1 LGDYSELAPH
11 WTPRSA
17 RVWRRLDI
25 LHAWIGGSGLVLL
38 AVDLALWWL
47 G

>member
-1 LGDYSELAPH
+1 LTDDYSELAPL
-11 WTPRSA
+11 WTPG

-38 AVDLALWWL
+38 AVDLVLYL
-47 G
+47 TG